1 MKKRFFYFPIVCIIA
16 LLIVGC
22 AGMNPPMNEITDAK
36 MALERAKAL
45 DAESLAP
52 LCFLEAKEKLK
63 KAESAVKEGENE
75 KAFTFAVK
83 SKADAELAAA
93 LSQKKIAEEKMKQY
107 LENQD

>member
-1 MKKRFFYFPIVCIIA
+1 MKKRFFYVPIACIIA

-36 MALERAKAL
+36 MALERAKVL

-63 KAESAVKEGENE
+63 KAESAVKGRMRRR
-75 KAFTFAVK
+75 
-83 SKADAELAAA
+83 SRLPS
-93 LSQKKIAEEKMKQY
+93 SQKRMPSSRQPSPRRRSPKKR
-107 LENQD
+107 